1 MRVRYACEAIDDST
15 ERSHSGAFSC
25 CNELPRSECAAPLQV
40 VYCGSREVY
49 GQAEKGDSVKV
60 SCLQENFQRAL
71 SRVSRAVATRTALPV
86 LSNVLL
92 ATDAGRLRVA
102 ATNLEIGVTTW
113 IDASVEEE
121 GRITVDARL
130 LNEFVNTLPAG
141 QVDLVTDIARV
152 SLTVQSGRDKAAING
167 IDAEDFPVIPSVSED
182 GFSVTIDPRLLR
194 EMIAQ
199 VEFAAAADES
209 RPVLAGVL
217 TRFSAE
223 RLMLAAADGFRLAV
237 RNGDLNSPVEE
248 VVDVI
253 VPARAYR
260 ELARLLADAD
270 ELVKIGV
277 TPNRSQILARVGD
290 SEWVSRLI
298 DGTFPDVM
306 QIVPKEFGTRLDL
319 GRESLLNAVRRAGYF
334 ARENN
339 DVVRLQVQP
348 AEDDLAPGNVEV
360 SAHAAERGNS
370 QSFVDA
376 SISGGEL
383 QIAFNGRYLSDVLAV
398 LRNGQ
403 VTLGLN
409 GSNQAGVVRS
419 SGDEDYTH
427 VIMPMVI
434 GAQ

>member
-1 MRVRYACEAIDDST
+1 M
-15 ERSHSGAFSC
+15 
-25 CNELPRSECAAPLQV
+25 
-40 VYCGSREVY
+40 VYCGPLEVY
-49 GQAEKGDSVKV
+49 GQAEKGSRVKV
-60 SCLQENFQRAL
+60 SCLQENLQRAL

-92 ATDAGRLRVA
+92 ATDGERLRVA
-102 ATNLEIGVTTW
+102 ATNLEIGITTW
-113 IDASVEEE
+113 VDAAVREE

-141 QVDLVTDIARV
+141 EVSLVTDTARV
-152 SLTVQSGRDKAAING
+152 SLVVQSGRDKAAING
-167 IDAEDFPVIPSVSED
+167 IDAEDFPVIPSVSND
-182 GFSVTIDPRLLR
+182 GFTVEVDPTTFR
-194 EMIAQ
+194 EMIGQ
-199 VEFAAAADES
+199 VEFAAATDES

-217 TRFSAE
+217 TRFSGTQ
-223 RLMLAAADGFRLAV
+223 LMLAAADGFRLAL
-237 RNGDLNSPVEE
+237 RTGELAAPVEQSI
-248 VVDVI
+248 DVI

-260 ELARLLADAD
+260 ELARLLADV
-270 ELVKIGV
+270 EEPVRIGI

-290 SEWVSRLI
+290 TEWVSRLI
-298 DGTFPDVM
+298 DGTFPDVL

-319 GRESLLNAVRRAGYF
+319 GRDSLLNAVRRAGYF

-339 DVVRLQVQP
+339 DVVRLQVH
-348 AEDDLAPGNVEV
+348 AGDDDVAPGNVEV

-376 SISGGEL
+376 SISGGDL
-383 QIAFNGRYLSDVLAV
+383 QIAFNGRYLSDVLGV

-403 VTLGLN
+403 VMLGLN
-409 GSNQAGVVRS
+409 GANQAGVVRS
-419 SGDEDYTH
+419 SGDEAYTH